1 MNDRIASGP
10 PHRKI
15 AVAYI
20 DLAVWIGWLRDQ
32 SLPLWAEAGYNPASG
47 SFVERI
53 GMDGA
58 TQQAVPRRVMVQAR
72 QIHAF
77 ATSAENGWYTTGAEI
92 ALRAGDAMIA
102 HYALSDGNDGW
113 AFSCNQQGGIIDD
126 RRDLY
131 AQAFVLLALAALI
144 RIDPQPRY
152 VALVTRTLGFLD
164 RAMAHP
170 SGGYA
175 ESWPMTIL
183 PRRQNPH
190 MHLLEALLALQET
203 GHCGDLAPR
212 ITALISL
219 FDQRLFSHADGVL
232 TEFYDAD
239 LTPKNPER
247 RFEPGH
253 HFEWVWLLS
262 RAETL
267 TGLSMDDRA
276 TRLLQSG
283 LRGIDADGHVVE
295 EMGPQAPT
303 ALSRRLWS
311 SMEALK
317 ALSLHTGQ
325 MDGPEDVAKVLAAA
339 WQDFMAPAFPGG
351 WLDRVDRNG
360 SPLVDHIPASSL
372 YHICAALALL
382 CSRIRLT

>member
-1 MNDRIASGP
+1 MAC
-10 PHRKI
+10 
-15 AVAYI
+15 I
-20 DLAVWIGWLRDQ
+20 DLAHWIGWLRDQ
-32 SLPLWAEAGYNPASG
+32 SLPLWAEAGYDPASG
-47 SFVERI
+47 SFVERL

-58 TQQAVPRRVMVQAR
+58 PQQAVPRRVMVQAR

-77 ATSAENGWYTTGAEI
+77 ATAAENGWCPAGAEMG
-92 ALRAGDAMIA
+92 LRAGDAMIA

-113 AFSCNQQGGIIDD
+113 AFSCNQHGGIVDD

-175 ESWPMTIL
+175 ENWPSPIL

-212 ITALISL
+212 ITALITL
-219 FDQRLFSHADGVL
+219 FDQRFFSPADSVL
-232 TEFYDAD
+232 TEFYDTNLA
-239 LTPKNPER
+239 PKNPER

-253 HFEWVWLLS
+253 HFEWVWL
-262 RAETL
+262 
-267 TGLSMDDRA
+267 MVRA
-276 TRLLQSG
+276 TALIDLPTDASARRLLHSG
-283 LRGIDADGHVVE
+283 LRGIDHNGNVAK
-295 EMGPQAPT
+295 EMGPDGPT
-303 ALSRRLWS
+303 TLSRRLWC
-311 SMEALK
+311 SMEAVK
-317 ALSLHTGQ
+317 ALSLPSGQ
-325 MDGPEDVAKVLAAA
+325 IDQPEGVAKVLTAA
-339 WQDFMAPAFPGG
+339 WQDFIAAALPGG
-351 WLDRVDRNG
+351 WLDLVDHDG
-360 SPLVDHIPASSL
+360 SPLVDAIPASSL
-372 YHICAALALL
+372 YHICTALHFAALHPGLAK
-382 CSRIRLT
+382 SE